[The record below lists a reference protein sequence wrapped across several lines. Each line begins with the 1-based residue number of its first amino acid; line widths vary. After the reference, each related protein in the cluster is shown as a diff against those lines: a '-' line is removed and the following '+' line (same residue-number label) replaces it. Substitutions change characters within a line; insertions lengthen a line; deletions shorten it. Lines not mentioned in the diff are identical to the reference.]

1 MRNRPAR
8 QSYKEFI
15 IEAGTSELEHNFGW
29 NSFFAIENND
39 IPNGRPKVNFLE
51 VTFKCPEQ
59 AINAALVEARRRID
73 QQLQEAARDIES
85 CSR

>member
-1 MRNRPAR
+1 MRTRPAR

-15 IEAGTSELEHNFGW
+15 IEAGTSELEHNLGW
-29 NSFFAIENND
+29 NSFFAVENND
-39 IPNGRPKVNFLE
+39 VPNGRPKVHFLE